1 MAEFQEEQLFR
12 GAAQAQGFA
21 PEQAFDITPLL
32 RENMEITNTNLGR
45 AVTTKKAELESNV
58 RRTQEF
64 YTTLGTFSEKAMQIA
79 QTIGSA
85 YIDNQIL
92 EGKTKMRSFGKANN
106 YGVSQEGLAEY
117 NAKKSEIQQS
127 DTALSEYANK
137 IAKEGGPQE
146 AVNYIKSLG
155 SYQQIGATE
164 FYLKQKGTEYRA
176 AKDAFFSN
184 TEYLLTAPDGTKFT
198 PSEIGD
204 DPVRHSIATAAFGRL
219 FLADNVGIGKDFNP
233 NNAVMGLLYD
243 SMDAV
248 DSKDDLAVRQRKN
261 FNDAQVIVK
270 NAEEEFYVNKDP
282 NRFISKLTGTL
293 TKDGTRRSYA
303 DALDYFYGAYLP
315 SLYYQ
320 KLTTGVGLSR
330 QEITE
335 LLKNPAANDPKKRSH
350 AKFYSKRADAL
361 NKELDK
367 IDTERYSLLNRKRS
381 EQARV
386 GTDIGIEALAEWTKS
401 GGSPAELVD
410 IRNQLQLQYPNSD
423 FSALNRVIISNNQ
436 ETNDAY
442 WNQVFEEAKNTGQ
455 LSAQMIMN
463 SNSSPQLK
471 ADYFQEGLRQDKARQ
486 GLNVP
491 NQSVSSDL
499 NATLSTALA
508 GTKLPVNKNGQQL
521 ALAHA
526 MQLYNEDIAA
536 QIRNN
541 EGNPN
546 FKVDQ
551 EGAIARVKTKIQ
563 NGEGK
568 FARFEVTDLKKDE
581 PFGVYLPAFT
591 PKTKE
596 TPRGTLSG
604 SATDVGIHENE
615 GAASLRYQKMPQTI
629 KTEQYL
635 TNKQAQDLAQDIEN
649 GAANPRIPPFLEYL
663 YYQNPQNY
671 KTIEDF
677 VNAQLASDPIKE
689 LLGKTYTLQPG
700 LKTTLRGQTNDAGIL
715 NLIQRARTNVEL
727 RNAAAAT
734 NGGVTDFD
742 RYSSP
747 AVANY
752 LRNKAGGDG
761 LERHPTYGHL
771 EYDKYPKEY
780 KNAWNLLNKE
790 LGLVITE
797 QGKMTTGH
805 SSKGYHPH
813 AEAADVYIQSD
824 KGRAA
829 DIKETGRIK
838 AAIRQLNLFNEVI
851 GPGDNDPN
859 HESHLHLGGLRRRVT
874 MDDIK
879 ILKQILGY
887 N

>member
-1 MAEFQEEQLFR
+1 MAEFQEQQLFR

-21 PEQAFDITPLL
+21 PSQEPDITPLL

-45 AVTTKKAELESNV
+45 LVATRQNELESNV
-58 RRTQEF
+58 KRTQEL
-64 YTTLGTFSEKAMQIA
+64 YTTLGTFSEKAMQLA

-106 YGVSQEGLAEY
+106 YGVSKEGQAEY
-117 NAKKSEIQQS
+117 DAKKAAIQQS
-127 DTALSEYANK
+127 DTALSEYANQ
-137 IAKEGGPQE
+137 IAKQGGPQE

-184 TEYLLTAPDGTKFT
+184 TTFQLTAPDGTKFT
-198 PSEIGD
+198 PSEVGD
-204 DPVRHSIATAAFGRL
+204 DPVKHSIATAAFGRL

-233 NNAVMGLLYD
+233 NNAVMNLLYE

-248 DSKDDLAVRQRKN
+248 DSKDTLAVRQRDN
-261 FNDAQVIVK
+261 YNQSQVIVA
-270 NAEEEFYVNKDP
+270 NAEQEFFT
-282 NRFISKLTGTL
+282 NRDINRLVSKVTGTI
-293 TKDGTRRSYA
+293 TKDGKRRSRA
-303 DALDYFYGAYLP
+303 DALDYVYGAYIP
-315 SLYYQ
+315 NLYFQRLIDREGVRKLLADQ
-320 KLTTGVGLSR
+320 K
-330 QEITE
+330 
-335 LLKNPAANDPKKRSH
+335 AAGDPKGRSH
-350 AKFYSKRADAL
+350 AKFYSNRVQAL
-361 NKELDK
+361 EKSLDQ
-367 IDTERYSLLNRKRS
+367 IDTERYTKLNRERNIKAQ
-381 EQARV
+381 E
-386 GTDIGIEALAEWTKS
+386 GTDIGIEALKQWQQS

-410 IRNQLQLQYPNSD
+410 IRNRLQLEYPNSN
-423 FSALNRVIISNNQ
+423 FESLNRVIIANNQ
-436 ETNDAY
+436 ETNDQY
-442 WNQVFEEAKNTGQ
+442 WTQIFQEASNTGQ
-455 LSAQMIMN
+455 LSAQMVMN

-471 ADYFQEGLRQDKARQ
+471 ASYFQEGLRQDKARQ

-491 NQSVSSDL
+491 AQSVSADL
-499 NATLSTALA
+499 NAALTTALA
-508 GTKLPVNKNGQQL
+508 GTKLPVNKSGQKL
-521 ALAHA
+521 ALSYA

-541 EGNPN
+541 ADNPN

-551 EGAIARVKTKIQ
+551 QGAIARVKTKIQ

-568 FARFEVTDLKKDE
+568 FGRFEVTELQKDE
-581 PFGVYLPAFT
+581 PFGVYFPAFV
-591 PKTKE
+591 PKTTE
-596 TPRGTLSG
+596 TPRGTMSG
-604 SATDVGIHENE
+604 SGPDISGGDAEL
-615 GAASLRYQKMPQTI
+615 SLKYQQDPTTFKTQRYITR
-629 KTEQYL
+629 T
-635 TNKQAQDLAQDIEN
+635 QAQQLAQDIDN
-649 GAANPRIPPFLEYL
+649 GVANPRIPPLLESL
-663 YYQNPQNY
+663 YYQNPQGY
-671 KTIEDF
+671 KSIEDF
-677 VNAQLASDPIKE
+677 VNVQLALDPIKE
-689 LLGKTYTLQPG
+689 VLGKAYTLKPG
-700 LKTTLRGQTNDAGIL
+700 LKTTLRGQTSDQGVL
-715 NLIQRARTNVEL
+715 NLIQKARTNVEL
-727 RNAAAAT
+727 RNAAAAA

-747 AVANY
+747 RVAEY

-761 LERHPTYGHL
+761 FQRHPTYGHL

-780 KNAWNLLNKE
+780 NNAWNLLNKE

-813 AEAADVYIQSD
+813 AEAADVYLQTD

-859 HESHLHLGGLRRRVT
+859 HESHLHLGGLRRPVT

-887 N
+887 TK